1 MPARLYT
8 YILQTD
14 NGGAPCVEKNLFSLA
29 ICKPRIRRCA
39 REKYILVGI
48 SGNKMKIG
56 KEKRIIF
63 ISIITNIITMKEY
76 ADKHSKRPD
85 SIYSSDMKL
94 LPNLFHECGSQ
105 EIKDLGGVNVLLSN
119 NFIYFGN
126 KHIAVPDNLRNIIP
140 TTQGHKYKPNA
151 PYKNILLKLFE
162 THKKKSGKGKIG
174 NYNNKQTILESI
186 KHRC

>member
-1 MPARLYT
+1 
-8 YILQTD
+8 
-14 NGGAPCVEKNLFSLA
+14 
-29 ICKPRIRRCA
+29 
-39 REKYILVGI
+39 
-48 SGNKMKIG
+48 
-56 KEKRIIF
+56 
-63 ISIITNIITMKEY
+63 MKEY

-151 PYKNILLKLFE
+151 PYKNILLELFE